1 MLAENLKK
9 ARKNSGYSQDEVAT
23 KLSITRQSISKWETG
38 RAYPDVISLKLL
50 CDLYDISMDEIIK
63 DDEIIQKK
71 KKEIIQEKEEVESPN
86 KESKNEIMFMIII
99 TIVACT
105 IPSLGIAVSI
115 FVIVQILRKKKEY
128 SLGVKLIIIF
138 CLILSITN
146 LFVILNNMYF
156 HIGEVTIS

>member
-1 MLAENLKK
+1 
-9 ARKNSGYSQDEVAT
+9 
-23 KLSITRQSISKWETG
+23 
-38 RAYPDVISLKLL
+38 
-50 CDLYDISMDEIIK
+50 MDEIIK

>member
-23 KLSITRQSISKWETG
+23 KLSITRQSISKWENG
-38 RAYPDVISLKLL
+38 HAYPDVISLKLL

-63 DDEIIQKK
+63 DDEVIKK
-71 KKEIIQEKEEVESPN
+71 RKKEIIQEKEEVESPK
-86 KESKNEIMFMIII
+86 KESKNEIMFMIIV
-99 TIVACT
+99 TIVACI
-105 IPSLGIAVSI
+105 IPSLGIVVSI
-115 FVIVQILRKKKEY
+115 VALVQIRKKKEY

-138 CLILSITN
+138 CLILSLTN